1 MDMKNKKKIIF
12 IAGFYLISF
21 IVTLLLTS
29 HVLNYERIHPS
40 RNQGDTS
47 LIKLYVK
54 NSGMRINEMDA
65 YIQEMNASYLRLSLT
80 PVSENKTITLQM
92 SEPVTNVRTIS
103 YALMDENNSR
113 EIEAGECPEIQRVEG
128 QRCV

>member
-1 MDMKNKKKIIF
+1 MKNKKKIAF
-12 IAGFYLISF
+12 IAGFYLVSF
-21 IVTLLLTS
+21 IVALLLTS

-65 YIQEMNASYLRLSLT
+65 YVQEMNASYLRLSVT
-80 PVSENKTITLQM
+80 PVSANKTITLQM
-92 SEPVTNVRTIS
+92 SEPVTNVRKIS
-103 YALMDENNSR
+103 YALMDENNSQ

-128 QRCV
+128 QRQT